1 MSDGGVPYNEPKTD
15 ARSAPVI
22 NTETF
27 RRALQRVLDE
37 SPGGFVDVNAKE
49 LYTKVGGG
57 KGKDYRMPECCY
69 AMKKAMKRGDEKR
82 AGPPSWQGANLTIRY
97 ILPRKS

>member
-1 MSDGGVPYNEPKTD
+1 M
-15 ARSAPVI
+15 APVI

-69 AMKKAMKRGDEKR
+69 AMKKAMKRGDERR